1 MAIRKRGN
9 SWQVDVTLNGNGT
22 VKPSTPRA
30 GCRRPTLNRVSRST
44 VGRDVARL
52 QGAARD
58 LIHYAEP
65 APAVREP
72 SARSLDPIC
81 RQPSLCDVGMDRL
94 LQDSLHA
101 EPTDAVFIRF
111 HPFSSVFIRFHPFS
125 SDSLHAEPTDE
136 CLFVAGAQIRTADT
150 RERPRSMPGPWPWSY
165 QPRAASRAPRAGH
178 HFLACLPGFL
188 PASGM
193 SPKCMRMGNRVFCSS
208 VIVAQRGFTASRSA
222 FALSA

>member
-1 MAIRKRGN
+1 VAIRKRGN

-111 HPFSSVFIRFHPFS
+111 HPFSSVFIRFAPRGADGRVSFRRRRPD
-125 SDSLHAEPTDE
+125 SDRRHTRKAPVD
-136 CLFVAGAQIRTADT
+136 AGA
-150 RERPRSMPGPWPWSY
+150 
-165 QPRAASRAPRAGH
+165 
-178 HFLACLPGFL
+178 LAL
-188 PASGM
+188 
-193 SPKCMRMGNRVFCSS
+193 
-208 VIVAQRGFTASRSA
+208 VIST
-222 FALSA
+222 